1 MTLFVVIA
9 AAMAALALA
18 WVLPALLRR
27 RDESTPAQSGALNL
41 AIIRDQL
48 AELDGDVAGGT
59 LSPQQY
65 AQAREDLER
74 RALDEAHVEGGI
86 PAAQPLRARWTAAV
100 LAIAIPLIA
109 GTLYWQLGTPVALSP
124 AATARAPDKIT
135 PQEIEAIVAR
145 LAARL
150 EQTPDDGKGWAIL
163 ARTYLVMQ
171 RYPESIA
178 AYERAASL
186 LKDDPDLLADY
197 ADALATAQGG
207 RLEGKPLQLLT
218 RALRIDPTQWKA
230 LALSGT
236 AAFDRKEYR
245 KAIEYWETLLAR
257 RDLDP
262 ELVRTVTSYVD
273 EAKRQGGIA
282 PPAAGKGNADVKSQ
296 PAAGTA
302 KVEGTVALSA
312 QLAGKAAP
320 GDTVFVFARAAEGPR
335 MPLAILRFQVKDLPA
350 KFLLDDSLSMS
361 PAMKMSGY
369 PEVVIGARVSKS
381 GNAVPQSGDLQGYSA
396 KVKLGAAGVAVVIDQ
411 VVP

>member
-1 MTLFVVIA
+1 MTSFVVIA

-27 RDESTPAQSGALNL
+27 RDETTPAQSGALNL
-41 AIIRDQL
+41 AILRDQL

-59 LSPQQY
+59 LAPQQY

-74 RALDEAHVEGGI
+74 RALDEAHADRRTPVA
-86 PAAQPLRARWTAAV
+86 PPVRARWTAAV
-100 LAIAIPLIA
+100 LALAIPLIA
-109 GTLYWQLGTPVALSP
+109 GTLYWQLGTPGALSP
-124 AATARAPDKIT
+124 EAAARAPEKIT

-186 LKDDPDLLADY
+186 LKDDANLLADY

-207 RLEGKPLQLLT
+207 RLEGKPLQLAA

-230 LALSGT
+230 LALAGT

-262 ELVRTVTSYVD
+262 DLVKTVTSYVE
-273 EAKRQGGIA
+273 EARRQSGVA
-282 PPAAGKGNADVKSQ
+282 STAAGKGNADVKSP
-296 PAAGTA
+296 PAAGMA

-350 KFLLDDSLSMS
+350 KFLLDDSLAMS

-381 GNAVPQSGDLQGYSA
+381 GNAAPQSGDLQGSSG